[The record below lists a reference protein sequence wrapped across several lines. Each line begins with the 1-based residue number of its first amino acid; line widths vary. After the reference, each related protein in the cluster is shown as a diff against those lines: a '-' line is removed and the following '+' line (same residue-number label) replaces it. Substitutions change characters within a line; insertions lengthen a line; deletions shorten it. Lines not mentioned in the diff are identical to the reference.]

1 MKALSISFSKI
12 PNFILIIV
20 LVCVVFGVY
29 QNSLGGNFLI
39 DDETAIVNNP
49 KIQDIQKYFSE
60 SFSLHPGAFY
70 ETLTVFFWKMS
81 AGKPFVFHLFAVMA
95 HSLNAA
101 LVFILCNALFA
112 NKPLSFLSALI
123 FAVHPINTEAVSW
136 ISGSQYAYSALFYI
150 SAVTFYI
157 LSRKHF
163 LYLVFS
169 VLFFALC
176 LFTGNAAAVLPA
188 LLILC
193 DLFFNIGGRAGF
205 RKVKL
210 AVLLSAL
217 CISGIFIAWYF
228 FKKNTFIHM
237 IFYYRGASYL
247 VVAVKAFAYY
257 LKILYLPLARGLF
270 HPFAFTNFDIQR
282 LSPAFFIGL
291 SAMAA
296 AVVCF
301 FKCRRRAPAVSFGIM
316 WFLVAYAPYSNFIPI
331 CNIISE
337 RYMYLPCVGFAII
350 IAALFLKVW
359 EIINRHASLILRRL
373 ALAALTLFIC
383 SYGALTVKRNY
394 EYNNIITFW
403 ETNINNFSSGYA
415 VYNNLAATFYKMGN
429 IKNAITYCWINLMV
443 NPAQPHVWCNLGM
456 LYRQQGQI
464 KDAIECYQ
472 QAISIDKDYYPAH
485 KALAEIKK

>member
-1 MKALSISFSKI
+1 MKTLSISFSKI

-20 LVCVVFGVY
+20 LICVVFGVY
-29 QNSLGGNFLI
+29 QNSLGGSFLI

-49 KIQDIQKYFSE
+49 KIYNIQKYFSE
-60 SFSLHPGAFY
+60 SFSFHPGAFY
-70 ETLTVFFWKMS
+70 EALTVFFWKIS
-81 AGKPFVFHLFAVMA
+81 AGKPFIFHLFAVLA
-95 HSLNAA
+95 HSLNVL

-150 SAVTFYI
+150 SAITFYI
-157 LSRKHF
+157 FSRKTPF
-163 LYLVFS
+163 YFVLS
-169 VLFFALC
+169 TLFFALC

-188 LLILC
+188 MLILC
-193 DLFFNIGGRAGF
+193 DLFFKDSKQKNFNRTRLVI
-205 RKVKL
+205 
-210 AVLLSAL
+210 LLSAL
-217 CISGIFIAWYF
+217 FISGLFIAWYF
-228 FKKNTFIHM
+228 LKKNAFIHM

-247 VVAVKAFAYY
+247 VVAVKAFGYY
-257 LKILYLPLARGLF
+257 LKLLYLPLARGLF
-270 HPFAFTNFDIQR
+270 HPFAFTNFDIQK

-291 SAMAA
+291 AAMFTAII
-296 AVVCF
+296 CF

-316 WFLVAYAPYSNFIPI
+316 FFLAAYAPYSNVIPI

-337 RYMYLPCVGFAII
+337 RYMYLPCAGFAIM
-350 IAALFLKVW
+350 IAALFLKAW
-359 EIINRHASLILRRL
+359 EIINRHHSVILRRL
-373 ALAALTLFIC
+373 GLAALTLFIC

-403 ETNINNFSSGYA
+403 ETNINNFSCGYT

-456 LYRQQGQI
+456 LYRQQGRI
-464 KDAIECYQ
+464 KDAVDCYQ
-472 QAISIDKDYYPAH
+472 QAISIDKDYYPAY